1 MDPTLPGVNSFMT
14 YLPCRLP
21 TIEHVMHMI
30 EPGWV
35 LGERDLMLGFSHCV
49 LDPEARKSMGFK
61 HIVSGSYTWVLLPQG
76 TDSRRPSFV
85 RKVRQQPAL
94 FHVHLCQHGHRVHC
108 DCVW

>member
-1 MDPTLPGVNSFMT
+1 
-14 YLPCRLP
+14 
-21 TIEHVMHMI
+21 MHMI

-76 TDSRRPSFV
+76 TDSPRPSFCAESEAAA
-85 RKVRQQPAL
+85 RIFSRASLPIWASSAK
-94 FHVHLCQHGHRVHC
+94 
-108 DCVW
+108 

>member
-1 MDPTLPGVNSFMT
+1 MDPTLPGVNLNYFMT

-35 LGERDLMLGFSHCV
+35 LGERDLILGFSHCV

-61 HIVSGSYTWVLLPQG
+61 HRDASGL
-76 TDSRRPSFV
+76 RC
-85 RKVRQQPAL
+85 
-94 FHVHLCQHGHRVHC
+94 VHDARLG
-108 DCVW
+108 DTPI

>member
-35 LGERDLMLGFSHCV
+35 LGEHDLMLGFSHCV

-61 HIVSGSYTWVLLPQG
+61 HIVSGSWCVSVSQPPAEVCL
-76 TDSRRPSFV
+76 TDLAWDYPGV
-85 RKVRQQPAL
+85 
-94 FHVHLCQHGHRVHC
+94 
-108 DCVW
+108 